1 MVLGAALNF
10 VLAGVRGRGK
20 DGEWGRRGLI
30 ILMLVC
36 AGLVVPLTSILFSSL
51 SKASDLEQLVS
62 DELPEGITQVSVSR
76 IQEGGYEITLESSQP
91 VKKALHGKIREAL
104 GEEEKVRLKTV
115 LVQE

>member
-1 MVLGAALNF
+1 
-10 VLAGVRGRGK
+10 
-20 DGEWGRRGLI
+20 
-30 ILMLVC
+30 
-36 AGLVVPLTSILFSSL
+36 ILFSSL